1 MKQDFWEILGIEPT
15 DDVQAIKRAY
25 SVLVHGINPEDDPER
40 FNELHDAYGE
50 ALESAKSGTAVIDRT
65 IPDTEQTSVHD
76 SEGEFDFSDV
86 ATDYIPQDTT
96 ADRII
101 EDLAFFRESNHI
113 TSTAEMSNIPHRVK
127 LQLSITLFSIY
138 MTLAEKTN
146 DVSVWYTF
154 FNEPLVKYCEQGG
167 FDDWILSVL
176 PPDSVHKAKIK
187 EIIDERFKAAN
198 DKWRVAVETAAETDK
213 RNLKTQKKKVL
224 VCLVIL
230 FLLIVLMLVGLII
243 QNGNGLIVFLTI
255 ALPMIGIIVDVFV
268 MVIIAG
274 SNNS

>member
-1 MKQDFWEILGIEPT
+1 MNLGIWEILGIEPT

-40 FNELHDAYGE
+40 FNELHDAYRE

-76 SEGEFDFSDV
+76 SEGKFDFSDV

-213 RNLKTQKKKVL
+213 RNLKTQKKKIL

-243 QNGNGLIVFLTI
+243 QNGNGLIAFLTI

>member
-25 SVLVHGINPEDDPER
+25 SVLVHKVNPEDDPER
-40 FNELHDAYGE
+40 FNELHDAYRE

>member
-1 MKQDFWEILGIEPT
+1 MNQGIWEILGIEPT

-25 SVLVHGINPEDDPER
+25 SVLVHEVNPEDDPER
-40 FNELHDAYGE
+40 FNELHDAYRE
-50 ALESAKSGTAVIDRT
+50 ALESAKNGTAAIEQT
-65 IPDTEQTSVHD
+65 ISDTEQILDHD
-76 SEGEFDFSDV
+76 SEEQFDFSDI
-86 ATDYIPQDTT
+86 TSDYIPQDTT
-96 ADRII
+96 VDRII
-101 EDLAFFRESNHI
+101 EDLAFFRESNHL
-113 TSTAEMSNIPHRVK
+113 TSAVEMSNIPHRVK
-127 LQLSITLFSIY
+127 VQLSMTLFSIY
-138 MTLAEKTN
+138 LALADKSN

-154 FNEPLVKYCEQGG
+154 FSEPLVKYCEQGG
-167 FDDWILSVL
+167 FDDWVLSVL

-198 DKWRVAVETAAETDK
+198 DKWRVAVEASAETDK
-213 RNLKTQKKKVL
+213 RNLKTQKKKIL

-230 FLLIVLMLVGLII
+230 FLLIVLMFVGLII

-268 MVIIAG
+268 MAIIAG

>member
-1 MKQDFWEILGIEPT
+1 MNLGIWEILGIEPT

-40 FNELHDAYGE
+40 FNELHDAYRE

-76 SEGEFDFSDV
+76 SEGKFDFSDV

-213 RNLKTQKKKVL
+213 RNLKTQKKKIL

-230 FLLIVLMLVGLII
+230 FLLIVLMLVGLFI
-243 QNGNGLIVFLTI
+243 QNGNGLIAFLTI

>member
-1 MKQDFWEILGIEPT
+1 
-15 DDVQAIKRAY
+15 
-25 SVLVHGINPEDDPER
+25 
-40 FNELHDAYGE
+40 
-50 ALESAKSGTAVIDRT
+50 
-65 IPDTEQTSVHD
+65 
-76 SEGEFDFSDV
+76 
-86 ATDYIPQDTT
+86 
-96 ADRII
+96 
-101 EDLAFFRESNHI
+101 
-113 TSTAEMSNIPHRVK
+113 
-127 LQLSITLFSIY
+127 

-146 DVSVWYTF
+146 AVSVWYTF

-167 FDDWILSVL
+167 FDDWIMSVL

-198 DKWRVAVETAAETDK
+198 DKWRVAVETAAETNK

-243 QNGNGLIVFLTI
+243 KNGNGLIVFLTI

>member
-25 SVLVHGINPEDDPER
+25 SVLVHKVNPEDDPER
-40 FNELHDAYGE
+40 FNELHDAYRE

-76 SEGEFDFSDV
+76 SEVEFDFSDV
-86 ATDYIPQDTT
+86 ATEYIPQDTT

-167 FDDWILSVL
+167 FDDWIMSVL

-198 DKWRVAVETAAETDK
+198 DKWRVAVETAAETNK

-243 QNGNGLIVFLTI
+243 KNGNGLIVFLTI

>member
-1 MKQDFWEILGIEPT
+1 MNLGIWEILGIEPT

-40 FNELHDAYGE
+40 FNELHDAYRE

-76 SEGEFDFSDV
+76 SEGKFDFSDV

-213 RNLKTQKKKVL
+213 RNLKTQKKKIL

>member
-1 MKQDFWEILGIEPT
+1 MNLGIWEILGIEPT

-40 FNELHDAYGE
+40 FNELHDAYRE

-167 FDDWILSVL
+167 FDDWIMSVL

-243 QNGNGLIVFLTI
+243 QNGNGLIAFLTI

>member
-25 SVLVHGINPEDDPER
+25 SVLVHKVNPEDDPER
-40 FNELHDAYGE
+40 FNELHDAYRE

-101 EDLAFFRESNHI
+101 EDLAFFREINHI